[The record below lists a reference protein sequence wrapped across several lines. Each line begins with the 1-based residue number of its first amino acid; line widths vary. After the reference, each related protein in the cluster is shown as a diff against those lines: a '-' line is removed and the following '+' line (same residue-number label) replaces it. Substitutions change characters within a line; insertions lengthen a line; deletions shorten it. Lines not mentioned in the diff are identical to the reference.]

1 MNTQR
6 RTQVASALKRA
17 IGQVLARG
25 LSDPRVSGL
34 ISVTRVVVGQ
44 DFRDARVYVSV
55 LPPRHEKR
63 VVHGLQH
70 AAGYVQSELQGIISM
85 RHVPR
90 LLFMLDV
97 SLKKEADVYA
107 SIDASML
114 REGPALTDPVPED
127 TEPDAAVD
135 DKKKDPASP

>member
-6 RTQVASALKRA
+6 RTQVASALQRA

-25 LSDPRVSGL
+25 LADPRVSGL

-44 DFRDARVYVSV
+44 DLRDARVYISV
-55 LPPRHEKR
+55 LPTRHEKR

-85 RHVPR
+85 KHVPR

-97 SLKKEADVYA
+97 SLKKEAEVYA

-114 REGPALTDPVPED
+114 REGPALTDAVPED
-127 TEPDAAVD
+127 TEPDATVD
-135 DKKKDPASP
+135 DEKKDPASP